1 MIFPDVN
8 ILLYAYDSK
17 SPFHE
22 SSRNW
27 LKAVL
32 DNEQVFLSW
41 HTITGFLRIV
51 THPRAL
57 AHPTTISKAVS
68 IVQKWLELDNV
79 HLVSFEK
86 RNWPIFAKMLVD
98 GQAYGNLVLD
108 AHLAAMAA
116 SCGAAVASTDR
127 DFTRFPGVRT
137 ENPISNT

>member
-8 ILLYAYDSK
+8 ILLYAYDAK

-22 SSRNW
+22 NSRDW

-57 AHPTTISKAVS
+57 ANPTSISKAVS

-86 RNWPIFAKMLVD
+86 RNWPIYAKMLVE
-98 GQAYGNLVLD
+98 GQAFGDLVMD
-108 AHLAAMAA
+108 AHVAAMAA
-116 SCGAAVASTDR
+116 SCGATVASTDL
-127 DFTRFPGVRT
+127 DFTRFPGIQLI
-137 ENPISNT
+137 NPIKD

>member
-8 ILLYAYDSK
+8 LLLYAYDAK

-22 SSRNW
+22 SSRDW

-79 HLVSFEK
+79 HIVSFEK
-86 RNWPIFAKMLVD
+86 RSWPIFVKMLVE
-98 GQAYGNLVLD
+98 GQAFGDLVMD
-108 AHLAAMAA
+108 AHIAAIAV
-116 SCGAAVASTDR
+116 SCGATVATTDR
-127 DFTRFPGVRT
+127 DFTRFPGLQFT
-137 ENPISNT
+137 NPIAKI